1 MTLTRLEELVKN
13 GELHYVQLGGGMGGG
28 STVSSEVTA
37 WVQRHGTAVDESD
50 YSNGTNSGSS
60 SGSEAGTSAQSG
72 RAAVHRLD
80 PSDVD

>member
-1 MTLTRLEELVKN
+1 M
-13 GELHYVQLGGGMGGG
+13 
-28 STVSSEVTA
+28 
-37 WVQRHGTAVDESD
+37 QRHGTAVDESD